1 MRTGQ
6 WLVHNLLSGSECVLD
21 DDEVTELN
29 SANEREY
36 DNLPQLLA
44 DFTEMG
50 ITVLEETDEN
60 ACLKLERKIA
70 LYSFATNE
78 VGFVIAPTNG
88 LQRTVFLLL

>member
-6 WLVHNLLSGSECVLD
+6 WLVHNLLSGSECILD
-21 DDEVTELN
+21 DDEVAELN

-50 ITVLEETDEN
+50 ITVLEETDLIN
-60 ACLKLERKIA
+60 
-70 LYSFATNE
+70 S
-78 VGFVIAPTNG
+78 V
-88 LQRTVFLLL
+88 QRRGSPPNHEM